1 MRMSTRTRLG
11 VSAALVAA
19 LFFALPAAARTSFV
33 TPGGGQSVGPM
44 QPGDTVATTYEV
56 RNQYTL
62 AGRLKLTARAVVDE
76 ERGCLEPEINEGRD
90 ATCGEHEGELGD
102 WLRLSVESAD
112 AGLGT
117 IWTGSLKDLSTG
129 VVVDRMIPASAAWRV
144 NFVSHLP
151 VEAPN
156 AVMTDAIR
164 YDLEWEITAGSTPDV
179 PTIVVPTDGPSE
191 EPTNQPTTE
200 PSDKPTEQ
208 PTDQPTVAP
217 TEATATP
224 TAGPT
229 DDGKDED
236 EVAGVEAERPRPPT
250 GPGLIGGLPATGTQV
265 SLLLLLLT
273 AGLLTGGSIL
283 LAANR
288 RRTRG

>member
-19 LFFALPAAARTSFV
+19 LFFALPAAARTVFV
-33 TPGGGQSVGPM
+33 TPGGGQSIGPLE
-44 QPGDTVATTYEV
+44 PGDTVVATYEV
-56 RNQYTL
+56 QNRYTL

-76 ERGCLEPEINEGRD
+76 ERGCLEPETNEGRD
-90 ATCGEHEGELGD
+90 GTCGERDGELGD
-102 WLRLSVESAD
+102 WLRISLSSVD
-112 AGLGT
+112 AGVGS
-117 IWTGSLKDLSTG
+117 IWTGSVKDLASG
-129 VVVDRMIPASAAWRV
+129 VVVNQMIPGSAKWRID
-144 NFVSHLP
+144 FVSHLP

-156 AVMTDAIR
+156 AVMSDAIR
-164 YDLEWEITAGSTPDV
+164 YDLDWEITAGSTPDV

-200 PSDKPTEQ
+200 PTDKPTEQ

-229 DDGKDED
+229 DDEKDED
-236 EVAGVEAERPRPPT
+236 EVAGVEGERPRPGT
-250 GPGLIGGLPATGTQV
+250 GPSIVGGLPATGAQV

-273 AGLLTGGSIL
+273 AGLLTAGSVL
-283 LAANR
+283 LAAGR